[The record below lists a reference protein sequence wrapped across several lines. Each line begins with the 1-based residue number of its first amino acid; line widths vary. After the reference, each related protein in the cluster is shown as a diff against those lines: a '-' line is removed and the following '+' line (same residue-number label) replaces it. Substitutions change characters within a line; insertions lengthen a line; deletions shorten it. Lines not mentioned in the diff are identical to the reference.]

1 MKGSCHCTASQS
13 VWFSHLRKSFCF
25 SLHLFIFS
33 IMFIPLFSRPCFC
46 PSSSLPYP
54 WPPPPI
60 LLCLPPVVCLC
71 VWVTHSP
78 TLDYAEQLRLMQK
91 TKEKLE
97 IALEKYQDCTY
108 RSFPP
113 IFTSSFFWLSL
124 LYSFPIC
131 LSNAFTQTCI
141 LAIHYQLIDK

>member
-1 MKGSCHCTASQS
+1 MHSFSQFGFLISENHSFFPSICLSSQS
-13 VWFSHLRKSFCF
+13 CLSLCF
-25 SLHLFIFS
+25 LVPVFV
-33 IMFIPLFSRPCFC
+33 
-46 PSSSLPYP
+46 
-54 WPPPPI
+54 PPPPSPTRDPPPLI
-60 LLCLPPVVCLC
+60 LLCLPPAVCLC

-141 LAIHYQLIDK
+141 LAIHYQPIDK